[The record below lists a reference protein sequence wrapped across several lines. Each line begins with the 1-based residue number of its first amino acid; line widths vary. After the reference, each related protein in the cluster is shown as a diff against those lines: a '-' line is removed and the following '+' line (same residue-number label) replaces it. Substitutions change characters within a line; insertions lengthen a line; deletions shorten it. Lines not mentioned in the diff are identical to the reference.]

1 MTREELEAKVKE
13 MCPEMLT
20 HENFMHAAECA
31 FCKNIPNDNRKT
43 MSDDELES
51 YHKLSEK
58 LNTATVA
65 QVIEH
70 LKKNFKLDDK
80 LCYMDC
86 IEGVKNDCTYV
97 TKDQL
102 GHSFF
107 YYVKDLKRRNIERC
121 HSTKEQEDNMFP
133 YVDDNDIIMA

>member
-1 MTREELEAKVKE
+1 MTKEELEAKVKE
-13 MCPEMLT
+13 LCPEMLT
-20 HENFMHAAECA
+20 HENFMHAAECV
-31 FCKNIPNDNRKT
+31 FCKEVPNDSHKAL
-43 MSDDELES
+43 SDDEFEAW
-51 YHKLSEK
+51 HKLSEK
-58 LNTATVA
+58 LDTATVA
-65 QVIEH
+65 QVIEY
-70 LKKNFKLDDK
+70 LQKNFNLDDK

-102 GHSFF
+102 GHGFF

-133 YVDDNDIIMA
+133 YVDDNDVVII

>member
-13 MCPEMLT
+13 ICPEMLT

-51 YHKLSEK
+51 YHTLIEK

-70 LKKNFKLDDK
+70 LKKNFKMDDK

-86 IEGVKNDCTYV
+86 IEGFKNDCTYV

-102 GHSFF
+102 GQSFF
-107 YYVKDLKRRNIERC
+107 YYVKDLKDRNMKRC
-121 HSTKEQEDNMFP
+121 HSTKEQEDGIYP
-133 YVDDNDIIMA
+133 YVSDNDVIVY